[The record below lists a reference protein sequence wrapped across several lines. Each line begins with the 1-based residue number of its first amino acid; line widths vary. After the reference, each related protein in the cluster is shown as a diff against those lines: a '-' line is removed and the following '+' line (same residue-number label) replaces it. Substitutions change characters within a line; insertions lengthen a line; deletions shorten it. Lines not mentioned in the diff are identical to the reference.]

1 MTYGHFWVSV
11 MTDFVRPT
19 GIPDF
24 IVGASAESADRRT
37 RRSAETRE
45 RLFHA
50 AMRMFAEKGFAEATV
65 EDITNAADVGK
76 GTFFNYFPSKEH
88 ILIAFSDMQLGKLE
102 RFVEVARNGKGPMR
116 AFFRTMSQQ
125 MTSEPAKKPDVMRA
139 LLQANLSSVSV
150 RELMRERNTR
160 GERLLAEIVQI
171 GQERGEF
178 RRDVSALEMARVFR
192 QMTFGTILLWSVYG
206 DDSLAERI
214 DRAIDILWTG
224 FVPREDVTSSA

>member
-1 MTYGHFWVSV
+1 MTYGHLWVMV
-11 MTDFVRPT
+11 MTDSVRP
-19 GIPDF
+19 
-24 IVGASAESADRRT
+24 VGDSGPAIGLPVESADRRT

-45 RLFHA
+45 RLFNA
-50 AMRMFAEKGFAEATV
+50 AMRIFAEKGFSEATV

-88 ILIAFSDMQLGKLE
+88 ILIAFSDMQMGKLE
-102 RFVEVARNGKGPMR
+102 RFVEIARHWKEPMR
-116 AFFRTMSQQ
+116 AFFRAMSQQ

-150 RELMRERNTR
+150 RELMRERNSR

-192 QMTFGTILLWSVYG
+192 QMTFGTVLLWSVYG
-206 DDSLAERI
+206 DDSLAERL

-224 FVPREDVTSSA
+224 FIAREDMASAS